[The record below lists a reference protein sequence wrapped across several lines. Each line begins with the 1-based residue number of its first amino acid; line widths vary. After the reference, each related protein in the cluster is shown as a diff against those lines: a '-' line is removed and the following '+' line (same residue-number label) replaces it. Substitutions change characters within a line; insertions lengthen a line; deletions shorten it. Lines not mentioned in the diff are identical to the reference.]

1 MFPIILVETYSKNYN
16 QIDVINEIN
25 NNYNFYFNKVNQ
37 SLDSIVYNTYK
48 FKDQFKY
55 QNINIW
61 YANNISERNIQ
72 KGNLINY
79 LLILEF
85 FKNKIKKKLKLLV

>member
-1 MFPIILVETYSKNYN
+1 MFPIIIIETFSKNYN
-16 QIDVINEIN
+16 QVDVIKEIN

-37 SLDSIVYNTYK
+37 SLDSIVYNNYK

-61 YANNISERNIQ
+61 YANNLSERNIQ

-85 FKNKIKKKLKLLV
+85 LKNKIKKKN